1 MIVIEKLLMQKYI
14 NYCTDLNIIGGQI
27 TRNGTLLLIE
37 SALQEL
43 DFFERPVPK
52 NNWTIRVIKNDNIET
67 INLNNVPLIPTEI
80 DLFSDGTL
88 LIVQGRCLKEG
99 KKIERN
105 ARRYN
110 VNGQLIEAFTLGDG
124 ISNVQIDEQDTI
136 WVSYFDEGIF
146 GNFGWEQPIGRQGL
160 VAFSKN
166 GQKLWEAADFSI
178 SDCYAM
184 NVVSSKEV
192 YFYYY
197 DDFNL
202 IELSNMKETVRYL
215 VQGENTIH
223 QFVFD
228 SLGLIGQVD
237 LDTVMRFR
245 VYGRTIK
252 PKGKLVLVD
261 ENNKRING
269 QIFMRGSFLY
279 AFGKD
284 AIYKSKL

>member
-1 MIVIEKLLMQKYI
+1 M

-37 SALQEL
+37 SNVQEL
-43 DFFERPVPK
+43 DLFERPVPK
-52 NNWTIRVIKNDNIET
+52 NDWTIRVIKNDSIET
-67 INLNNVPLIPTEI
+67 IDLKNVPLIPTKI

-88 LIVQGRCLKEG
+88 LILQGRCLKEG
-99 KKIERN
+99 EEIERN

-110 VNGQLIEAFTLGDG
+110 DNGQLIEAFTLGDG
-124 ISNVQIDEQDTI
+124 INNVQIDEQDTI

-146 GNFGWEQPIGRQGL
+146 GSFGWEQPIGSTGL
-160 VAFSKN
+160 VAFSMN
-166 GQKLWEAADFSI
+166 GQKLWEAADFGI
-178 SDCYAM
+178 GDCYAK

-202 IELSNMKETVRYL
+202 IELSNMKETARYI
-215 VQGENTIH
+215 VQGKNTLQ

-237 LDTVMRFR
+237 MSTVMRFG
-245 VYGRTIK
+245 VNGQTIK
-252 PKGKLVLVD
+252 PMGKLILVD

-269 QIFMRGSFLY
+269 QIFMRGSFIY

>member
-43 DFFERPVPK
+43 DFFERPIPK
-52 NNWTIRVIKNDNIET
+52 NNWTIRVIKKDNIET
-67 INLNNVPLIPTEI
+67 INLKNVPLIPTEL

-146 GNFGWEQPIGRQGL
+146 GNFGWEQPIGCKGL

-178 SDCYAM
+178 IDCYAM

-245 VYGRTIK
+245 VYDRTIK

-284 AIYKSKL
+284 AIYNSKL